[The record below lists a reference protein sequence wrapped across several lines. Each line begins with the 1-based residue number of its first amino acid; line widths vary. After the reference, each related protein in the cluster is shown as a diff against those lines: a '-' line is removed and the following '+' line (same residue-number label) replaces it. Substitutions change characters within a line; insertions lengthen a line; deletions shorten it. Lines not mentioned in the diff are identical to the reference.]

1 MPGGTS
7 STALVVIVSP
17 PSLAGTR
24 TDGTNYGRA
33 ASCRLTESS
42 QFSAAGL
49 NAFEEDD
56 DMLTAMA
63 RELVTQQGI
72 GESADAVWRDMQVQQ
87 GSILPTKLVV
97 PAASGTD
104 VGSSPPPPE
113 PAALPMPSRADA
125 PRFGVRPPTAPSRRQ
140 GEVVL
145 VPEQFSLF

>member
-1 MPGGTS
+1 MQS
-7 STALVVIVSP
+7 NCLRLMAKKMLV
-17 PSLAGTR
+17 SLAMEGK
-24 TDGTNYGRA
+24 
-33 ASCRLTESS
+33 
-42 QFSAAGL
+42 FSAAGL

-87 GSILPTKLVV
+87 RSILPTKLVV

-104 VGSSPPPPE
+104 VGSSPPPPK
-113 PAALPMPSRADA
+113 PSVALPMRSSADA
-125 PRFGVRPPTAPSRRQ
+125 PKFGVRPPVPSRRQ
-140 GEVVL
+140 DGVIL